1 MALEQEISS
10 VVNSFMNKCINE
22 LTTCLHN
29 NDFSAYYYQEA
40 RDYYDSE
47 KPDTYAVS
55 DTNYLNRAR
64 IAYALMFKT
73 RYQTDPILEPIIR
86 QLFIEEIIDR
96 ETNSF
101 QGMGDSVT
109 LLASLLNEY
118 KKGDD
123 QQLFERVKVANFDCG
138 CAFDLIPK
146 VWLDCVDNHDLNWWI
161 YTTMDLEEREH
172 CVQFIELWKKQQTL
186 LGTPERTI
194 NLEFTGYLGDFE
206 LILEASKQSFADSEN
221 ENLWDYCSNGSDYL
235 KLLIEHEQYSS
246 AFEVL
251 QKILPKVESA
261 STHGFSIGLSRYI
274 IEYTLDLMEKD
285 EENRPIIWDFSYPY
299 LKKAEKHMSI
309 NMYQKA
315 INIGILM
322 EDDVFVTHLKALLK
336 AERKRVGL

>member
-10 VVNSFMNKCINE
+10 VVNSFMNKYIDE
-22 LTTCLHN
+22 LTACLHN

-40 RDYYDSE
+40 RDYYDPE
-47 KPDTYAVS
+47 KPDAYSVS

-101 QGMGDSVT
+101 QGMGDTVR
-109 LLASLLNEY
+109 LLSSLLNEY
-118 KKGDD
+118 KKDDD
-123 QQLFERVKVANFDCG
+123 QQLFKRVKAANFDCG

-146 VWLDCVDNHDLNWWI
+146 VWLQSMENNNITWWI
-161 YTTMDLEEREH
+161 YTTMDLEEREY
-172 CVQFIELWKKQQTL
+172 CVQLIELWKKQQSL
-186 LGTPERTI
+186 LGTPKQTI
-194 NLEFTGYLGDFE
+194 NLEFADYLGDFE
-206 LILEASKQSFADSEN
+206 LILEASKQSFEDSEN
-221 ENLWDYCSNGSDYL
+221 ESAWDYCSNGSNYL

-246 AFEVL
+246 AFEVI
-251 QKILPKVESA
+251 QKILPKVERS
-261 STHGFSIGLSRYI
+261 STYGFGIGLARNI
-274 IEYTLDLMEKD
+274 IEHTLDLIEKNR
-285 EENRPIIWDFSYPY
+285 ENQKIIWGFSYPY

-309 NMYQKA
+309 NIYQKA
-315 INIGILM
+315 INVGILVG
-322 EDDVFVTHLKALLK
+322 DDVFVTHLKALLK